1 MRKFVYTLMFVVAL
15 AFTASAQVRVG
26 AFVGYTT
33 SNDKSEAKLQDGGD
47 FFPGFTASFE
57 SAHYK
62 RFSFRVRGDVAK
74 PQLPTLFTTDE
85 GAERPSYEVRVNP
98 EVFLNFGKVFVGGGF
113 DAFYHAGL
121 HNDEGEEYS
130 RSYGVNPVATAG
142 VRITRNHE
150 LSASYL
156 FKDNVTYLSGVR
168 ANYFYT
174 LPKGFR
180 VGFEANRL
188 QFRESNREGY
198 IDPYY
203 ETDNAFKISFEI
215 PLTGRK

>member
-33 SNDKSEAKLQDGGD
+33 SNDKSEAMRNDGGD
-47 FFPGFTASFE
+47 FFPGFTASFD
-57 SAHYK
+57 SPRYR
-62 RFSFRVRGDVAK
+62 RFSFRVRGDIAK
-74 PQLPTLFTTDE
+74 PQLPTIFTTDE
-85 GAERPSYEVRVNP
+85 GSERPSYEARLNP
-98 EVFLNFGKVFVGGGF
+98 EVFVNFGKFYAGGGF
-113 DAFYHAGL
+113 DTFYHAGL
-121 HNDEGEEYS
+121 QEEAGEQYS
-130 RSYGVNPVATAG
+130 RSYGFNPVATAG
-142 VRITRNHE
+142 VNLGNHE
-150 LSASYL
+150 VSASYL
-156 FKDNVTYLSGVR
+156 FEDGVTYLSGVR

-188 QFRESNREGY
+188 RFRESNREDY
-198 IDPYY
+198 VDPYY
-203 ETDNAFKISFEI
+203 ESDNAFKLSFEI